1 MKKLFLLLI
10 VGIATLAC
18 RPVSDK
24 NKENVIGPDSTKLKE
39 DRLTAELMWSFGR
52 ISEIKIS
59 PDGKQCLFGV
69 AWYNWK
75 ENKGNRELYLIGVDG
90 SNRRRITETP
100 MGEYNAVWRPD
111 GKKIAFLYPDTAGNM
126 QIFEMESDGKNR
138 QQISD
143 LKGGVNGFIYSPDQ
157 KNIAY
162 IQDVKSNTEVT
173 DVYPDLDKA
182 DARLI
187 SNMMFR
193 HWDHWVTSVSHLFVG
208 EYTNGRLNEGKD
220 LLKGEMFDTPLAPFG
235 GMEQITWS
243 PDGKQIVYTCRKKT
257 GKEYSLSTNSD
268 LYLYNLSDGKTKNLT
283 EGMLG
288 YDQNP
293 VFSPDGKKLAW
304 ESMARDGYESDKT
317 RLFVIDLSS
326 GEKIYVTAKYD
337 SNAENIRWSPDSK
350 QIYFIS
356 PWHGR
361 QDIYTV
367 TLGSDS
373 VKKLTNGD
381 YDYVSFELAPD
392 RIIGAKHSISK
403 PDEIYTVDLKTGKDQ
418 EISKINKFWLDQIKM
433 GKVEE
438 RWITTTDKKKMLVWV
453 IYPPHF
459 DPSKKYPALLYC
471 QGGPQGMVGQ
481 FWSYR
486 WNFQMMAAHDYIVVA
501 PNRRGMPGYG
511 QEWLEQISGD
521 YGGQNMKDYLTAID
535 SVSAEPFVD
544 KDHMGAVG
552 ASYGGFSVYWL
563 AGNHQNRFKAFIA
576 HDGMFN
582 LESQY
587 LETEEL
593 WFVNWDLG
601 GPYWDKNNAV
611 AQKSYANS
619 PHLFVKNWNTPI
631 LIFHGETD
639 YRIAYT
645 QAIQA
650 FQAAQLMGVP
660 SRLVTFPKENHW
672 VLKPQNSILW
682 QREFFAWLDKYLKPA
697 K

>member
-1 MKKLFLLLI
+1 MKKFI
-10 VGIATLAC
+10 FFFVIGLAFISC

-24 NKENVIGPDSTKLKE
+24 DKGMVIGPDSTKVKE
-39 DRLTAELMWSFGR
+39 DRLTAELMWTFGR

-59 PDGKQCLFGV
+59 PDGKLCLFGV
-69 AWYNWK
+69 TWYNWK
-75 ENKGNRELYLIGVDG
+75 ENKGNRELYLIGTDG
-90 SNRRRITETP
+90 QNRRRITETP
-100 MGEYNAVWRPD
+100 FGEYNALWRPD

-126 QIFEMESDGKNR
+126 QVFEMDNDGKNR

-143 LKGGVNGFIYSPDQ
+143 LKGGINGFVYSPDQ
-157 KNIAY
+157 RNIAY
-162 IQDVKSNTEVT
+162 IQDVKSNTEVS

-187 SNMMFR
+187 TDMMFR

-208 EYTNGRLNEGKD
+208 EYSNGKLKEGKD
-220 LLKGEMFDTPLAPFG
+220 ILKGEMFETPLAPFG
-235 GMEQITWS
+235 GMEQIAWS
-243 PDGKQIVYTCRKKT
+243 PDSKQIVYTCRKKT
-257 GKEYSLSTNSD
+257 GKAYSLSTNSD
-268 LYLYNLSDGKTKNLT
+268 LYIYTLADGKTVNLT
-283 EGMLG
+283 EGMPG

-293 VFSPDGKKLAW
+293 VFSPDGSKIAW

-317 RLFVIDLSS
+317 RLFVLDFKT
-326 GEKIYVTAKYD
+326 GEKNYVTAKYD
-337 SNAENIRWSPDSK
+337 SNAENIRWSKDGK
-350 QIYFIS
+350 TIYFIS

-361 QDIYTV
+361 QDIYSV
-367 TLGSDS
+367 SPGQDS
-373 VKKLTNGD
+373 VRKLTSGD
-381 YDYVSFELAPD
+381 FDYISFELAAGN
-392 RIIGAKHSISK
+392 IIGVKHSISQ
-403 PDEIYTVDLKTGKDQ
+403 PDEIYTVDQNSGKDHN
-418 EISKINKFWLDQIKM
+418 ISMINKFWLDQITM

-535 SVSAEPFVD
+535 SVSTEPFVD
-544 KDHMGAVG
+544 KDHLGAVG

-563 AGNHQNRFKAFIA
+563 AGNHNNRFKAFIA

-601 GPYWDKNNAV
+601 GPYWDKNNAI

-639 YRIAYT
+639 YRISYT
-645 QAIQA
+645 QAMQA

-660 SRLVTFPKENHW
+660 SKLITFPKENHW

-682 QREFFAWLDKYLKPA
+682 QREFFAWLDKYLKPV